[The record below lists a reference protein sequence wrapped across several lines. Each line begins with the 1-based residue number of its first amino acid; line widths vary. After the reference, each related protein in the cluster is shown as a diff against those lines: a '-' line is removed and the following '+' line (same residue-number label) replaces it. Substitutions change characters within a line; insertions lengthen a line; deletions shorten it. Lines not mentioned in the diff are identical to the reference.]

1 MNNTLKLRLANPE
14 DAERIARMSR
24 DLIEEGLGWS
34 WIPARVES
42 RIQARETLVLTAKV
56 PGALVGFAIMEFLEE
71 DAHLALLA
79 VSPPYQRCG
88 IGHRLVRWLEKSAE
102 VAGISAIHLE
112 LRAGNLAAH
121 AFYRSLGYREVGLL
135 PRYYRAQ
142 EAAIRMMRQLRALRW
157 SEFSNKQ
164 RLTPPFLSS

>member
-1 MNNTLKLRLANPE
+1 MNDTVTLRLAKPE

-34 WIPARVES
+34 WIPDRVKN
-42 RIQARETLVLTAKV
+42 RIRARETLVLTARAAG
-56 PGALVGFAIMEFLEE
+56 PLVGFAIMEFLEE

-79 VSPPYQRCG
+79 VSSRYQRCG

-102 VAGISAIHLE
+102 VAGISVIHLE
-112 LRAGNLAAH
+112 VRAGNLAAH

-135 PRYYRAQ
+135 PRYYGAQ
-142 EAAIRMMRQLRALRW
+142 EAAIRMMRQLRVLRW

>member
-1 MNNTLKLRLANPE
+1 MNDTVILQLARLE

-24 DLIEEGLGWS
+24 DLIEEGLDWS
-34 WIPARVES
+34 WVPARVRA
-42 RIQARETLVLTAKV
+42 RIQARETVVLTARAAGPV
-56 PGALVGFAIMEFLEE
+56 VGFAIMEFLEE

-79 VSPPYQRCG
+79 VSRRYQRCG
-88 IGHRLVRWLEKSAE
+88 IGHRLVRWLEKSAD

-135 PRYYRAQ
+135 PRYYGAQ

-157 SEFSNKQ
+157 SEFNKR

>member
-1 MNNTLKLRLANPE
+1 MNDTVTLRLARPE

-24 DLIEEGLGWS
+24 DFIEEGLGWAWTPS
-34 WIPARVES
+34 RVKN
-42 RIQARETLVLTAKV
+42 RIQARESLVLTARATG
-56 PGALVGFAIMEFLEE
+56 PIVGFAIMEFLEE

-102 VAGISAIHLE
+102 VAGISVIHLE
-112 LRAGNLAAH
+112 VRAGNLAAH
-121 AFYRSLGYREVGLL
+121 SFYRSLGYREVGLL

-157 SEFSNKQ
+157 SELSNKQ
-164 RLTPPFLSS
+164 RLTPPFFSS

>member
-1 MNNTLKLRLANPE
+1 MNDTVTLRLAKPE
-14 DAERIARMSR
+14 DAERIACMSR
-24 DLIEEGLGWS
+24 DLIEEGLDWS
-34 WIPARVES
+34 WIPDRVKN
-42 RIQARETLVLTAKV
+42 RIRARETLVLTARAAD
-56 PGALVGFAIMEFLEE
+56 PLVGFAIMEFLEE

-79 VSPPYQRCG
+79 VSPRYQRCG

-102 VAGISAIHLE
+102 VAGISVIHLE
-112 LRAGNLAAH
+112 VRAGNLAAH

-135 PRYYRAQ
+135 PRYYDAQ

>member
-1 MNNTLKLRLANPE
+1 MNDTVTLRLAKPD
-14 DAERIARMSR
+14 DAARIAHMSR

-34 WIPARVES
+34 WIPARVKN
-42 RIQARETLVLTAKV
+42 RIQARETLVLTARAAG
-56 PGALVGFAIMEFLEE
+56 PLVGFGIMEFLEE

-79 VSPPYQRCG
+79 VCPRYQRCG

-102 VAGISAIHLE
+102 VAGISVIHLE
-112 LRAGNLAAH
+112 VRAGNLAAH

-157 SEFSNKQ
+157 SDVSNKQ
-164 RLTPPFLSS
+164 CLTPPFLSN

>member
-1 MNNTLKLRLANPE
+1 MNDTVTLQLAKPE
-14 DAERIARMSR
+14 DAEGISRMSR

-34 WIPARVES
+34 WIPARVKN
-42 RIQARETLVLTAKV
+42 RIQARETLVLTARAAG
-56 PGALVGFAIMEFLEE
+56 PLVGFAIMEFLEE

-79 VSPPYQRCG
+79 VSPRYQRCG
-88 IGHRLVRWLEKSAE
+88 IGHRLVQWLEKSAE
-102 VAGISAIHLE
+102 VAGISVIHLE
-112 LRAGNLAAH
+112 VRAGNLAAH

-135 PRYYRAQ
+135 PRYYGAQ

-164 RLTPPFLSS
+164 CLTPPFLSS